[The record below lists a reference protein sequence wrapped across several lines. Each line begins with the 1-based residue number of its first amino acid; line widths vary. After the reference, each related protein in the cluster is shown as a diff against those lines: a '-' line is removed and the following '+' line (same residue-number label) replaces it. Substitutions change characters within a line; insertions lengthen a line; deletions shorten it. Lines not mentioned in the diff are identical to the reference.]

1 MMNVIDIVIIALLLF
16 AAVRGFMSGLFAAIA
31 SLVSVVAGVFC
42 AIHYS
47 FYIEGILS
55 DSGFDWSAQ
64 TYKIVAFAVTFLG
77 VVLAIVFIGKI
88 LTKLADITALGL
100 INKILGAVF
109 GSLKWALILS
119 VLLLFFDKFNKTI
132 PFVEKEMLDESVMFY
147 PIKSIIPTLI
157 PSIMDEDNPSLN
169 FIKGE
174 KKG

>member
-1 MMNVIDIVIIALLLF
+1 M
-16 AAVRGFMSGLFAAIA
+16 
-31 SLVSVVAGVFC
+31 
-42 AIHYS
+42 
-47 FYIEGILS
+47 
-55 DSGFDWSAQ
+55 
-64 TYKIVAFAVTFLG
+64 AFAVTFLG